1 MTEATLAVTSPDEI
15 LALFGARDQHLR
27 TIRRLFDVNITHRQ
41 GQIRVSGES
50 GPVQQTT
57 RVLERL
63 RQLSRRKGVLSPLDI
78 QEAAAQ
84 EGVGDD
90 RPVAVRS
97 DIGDVEIKHAG
108 RKVQPRTEGQARY
121 VDMIR
126 SHDLT
131 IATGPAGTGKT
142 FLAVATA
149 VESLKAEQIRKIILV
164 RPAVEAGESLGFLPG
179 DLRAK
184 LNPYLRPLLD
194 ALNDMVDFDQAR
206 NLMEREVIEVVPLAY
221 MRGRTLN
228 DAFIILDEA
237 QNTTVPQMKM
247 FLTRMGQRS
256 KMVISGD
263 TSQLDLPRGVASGL
277 ADAIHRLRKI
287 DGVGV
292 MRLENR
298 DIVRHRLVQQIV
310 EAYEQQE
317 G

>member
-1 MTEATLAVTSPDEI
+1 
-15 LALFGARDQHLR
+15 
-27 TIRRLFDVNITHRQ
+27 
-41 GQIRVSGES
+41 
-50 GPVQQTT
+50 

-84 EGVGDD
+84 EGVGDE
-90 RPVAVRS
+90 RPGAVKA
-97 DIGDVEIKHAG
+97 DIGDVEIKQAG
-108 RKVQPRTEGQARY
+108 RKIQPRTEGQARY
-121 VDMIR
+121 VEMIR
-126 SHDLT
+126 KHDLT

-287 DGVGV
+287 NGVGV
-292 MRLENR
+292 MRLENS

>member
-1 MTEATLAVTSPDEI
+1 MTEATLAVSSPDEV

-27 TIRRLFDVNITHRQ
+27 TIRRLFSVSITHRQ
-41 GQIRVSGES
+41 GEVRISGDPEA
-50 GPVQQTT
+50 VQQTT

-63 RQLSRRKGVLSPLDI
+63 QQLSRRKGVLSPLDV
-78 QEAAAQ
+78 QEAAAM
-84 EGVGDD
+84 EGVGEQ
-90 RPVAVRS
+90 RRGSLRTEVA
-97 DIGDVEIKHAG
+97 GVEIRQAG
-108 RKVQPRTEGQARY
+108 RTVQPRTEGQARY
-121 VDMIR
+121 VEMIR

-149 VESLKAEQIRKIILV
+149 VESLKAEQIRKIVLV
-164 RPAVEAGESLGFLPG
+164 RPAVEAGENLGFLPG

-237 QNTTVPQMKM
+237 QNTTIAQMKM

-263 TSQLDLPRGVASGL
+263 TSQLDLPKGVPSGL
-277 ADAIHRLRKI
+277 ADAIQRLSKI
-287 DGVGV
+287 QGVGV
-292 MRLENR
+292 MQMQKS
-298 DIVRHRLVQQIV
+298 DIVRHRLVQKIV
-310 EAYEQQE
+310 EAYEQ
-317 G
+317 

>member
-1 MTEATLAVTSPDEI
+1 MTEATLAVSSPDEV

-27 TIRRLFDVNITHRQ
+27 TIRRLFSVSITHRQ
-41 GQIRVSGES
+41 GEVRISGDPEA
-50 GPVQQTT
+50 VQQTT

-63 RQLSRRKGVLSPLDI
+63 QQLSRRKGVLSPLDV
-78 QEAAAQ
+78 QEAAAM
-84 EGVGDD
+84 EGVGEQ
-90 RPVAVRS
+90 RRGSLRTEVA
-97 DIGDVEIKHAG
+97 GVEIRQAG
-108 RKVQPRTEGQARY
+108 RTVQPRTEGQARY
-121 VDMIR
+121 VEMIR

-149 VESLKAEQIRKIILV
+149 VESLKAEQIRKIVLV
-164 RPAVEAGESLGFLPG
+164 RPAVEAGENLGFLPG

-237 QNTTVPQMKM
+237 QNTTIAQMKM

-263 TSQLDLPRGVASGL
+263 TSQLDLPKGVASGL
-277 ADAIHRLRKI
+277 ADAIQRLSKI
-287 DGVGV
+287 QGVGV
-292 MRLENR
+292 MQMQKS
-298 DIVRHRLVQQIV
+298 DIVRHRLVQKIV
-310 EAYEQQE
+310 EAYEQ
-317 G
+317 

>member
-84 EGVGDD
+84 EGVGDE
-90 RPVAVRS
+90 RPAAVRS

-108 RKVQPRTEGQARY
+108 RKIQPRTEGQARY